1 MRLLIHKNYEN
12 TSPLVL
18 DYKSACPWV
27 ADYIIKRINAF
38 APNPEKPFVLGL
50 PTGSSPLGVYREL
63 IAANR
68 KGKVSFSN
76 VITFNMDEYLR
87 LPADH
92 PQSYK
97 RFMKDNFFDAI
108 DIKRENI
115 HILDGMAQDP
125 EAECRAYEEAI
136 KAAGGIELF
145 LGGIGNNGHIAFNEP
160 GSSLKSRTR
169 IVKLTDDTRRANSR
183 FFDNDPTKVPRYALT
198 VGIGTVMDARE
209 VLIIVSG
216 RQKARALQAAV
227 EGAVSQWCPL
237 SCLQM
242 HEKAIIVC
250 DEEAAEE
257 LKYGTV
263 RFFKDIER
271 YEIKLED
278 GPAEDWTAQN

>member
-1 MRLLIHKNYEN
+1 MRLLIHKSYEN
-12 TSPLVL
+12 
-18 DYKSACPWV
+18 ACCWT
-27 ADYIIKRINAF
+27 ADYIIKKINTF
-38 APNPEKPFVLGL
+38 FPSRERPFVLGL

-68 KGKVSFSN
+68 KKVVSFSN
-76 VITFNMDEYLR
+76 VITFNMDEYLG
-87 LPADH
+87 LPGDH

-108 DIKRENI
+108 DINDENI
-115 HILDGMAQDP
+115 HILNGMEHNS
-125 EAECRAYEEAI
+125 EAECCAYEEAI
-136 KAAGGIELF
+136 KDAGGIELF

-169 IVKLTDDTRRANSR
+169 VVKLTNDTRKANAR
-183 FFDNDPTKVPRYALT
+183 FFGNDLEEVPMNALT

-227 EGAVSQWCPL
+227 EGAFSQWCPI
-237 SCLQM
+237 SCLQT
-242 HEKAIIVC
+242 HENAIIVC

-263 RFFKDIER
+263 RFFQDLEYTEIEYVDR
-271 YEIKLED
+271 QAY
-278 GPAEDWTAQN
+278 

>member
-1 MRLLIHKNYEN
+1 M
-12 TSPLVL
+12 
-18 DYKSACPWV
+18 
-27 ADYIIKRINAF
+27 KRISDF
-38 APNPEKPFVLGL
+38 KPIPEKPFVMGL
-50 PTGSSPLGVYREL
+50 PTGSSPLGLYREL
-63 IAANR
+63 IAATR
-68 KGKVSFSN
+68 KGVVSFSN
-76 VITFNMDEYLR
+76 VITFNMDEYLG
-87 LPADH
+87 LSIDH

-97 RFMKDNFFDAI
+97 RFMKDNFFNAI
-108 DIKRENI
+108 DIKGENI
-115 HILDGMAQDP
+115 HILDGMSPDP

-169 IVKLTDDTRRANSR
+169 IVKLTDDTRKVNAR
-183 FFDNDPTKVPRYALT
+183 FFNNDPTKVPECALT

-237 SCLQM
+237 SCLQT

-263 RFFKDIER
+263 KYFQDIER
-271 YEIKLED
+271 AEI
-278 GPAEDWTAQN
+278 Q

>member
-1 MRLLIHKNYEN
+1 MRLLIHKDYEN
-12 TSPLVL
+12 
-18 DYKSACPWV
+18 ACRWT
-27 ADYIIKRINAF
+27 ADFITKKINAF
-38 APNPEKPFVLGL
+38 APSQGKPFVLGL
-50 PTGSSPLGVYREL
+50 PTGSSPLGIYREL

-68 KGKVSFSN
+68 KGKVSFSH
-76 VITFNMDEYLR
+76 VITFNMDEYLG
-87 LPADH
+87 LPPDH
-92 PQSYK
+92 PQSYR
-97 RFMKDNFFDAI
+97 RFMMDNLFDSV
-108 DIKRENI
+108 DIKRGNI
-115 HILDGMAQDP
+115 HILDGMAPDP
-125 EAECRAYEEAI
+125 EAECRAYEEAV

-160 GSSLKSRTR
+160 GSSLSSGTR
-169 IVKLTDDTRRANSR
+169 VVTLTSDTRKVNAR
-183 FFDNDPTKVPRYALT
+183 FFDNDSAKVPAKALT

-263 RFFKDIER
+263 RFFQDLEKPEIEF
-271 YEIKLED
+271 
-278 GPAEDWTAQN
+278 